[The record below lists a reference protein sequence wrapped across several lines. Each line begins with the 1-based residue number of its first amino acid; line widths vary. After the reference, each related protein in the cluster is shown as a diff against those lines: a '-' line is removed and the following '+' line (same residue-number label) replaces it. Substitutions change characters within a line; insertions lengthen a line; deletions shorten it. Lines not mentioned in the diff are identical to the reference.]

1 MSARAL
7 ARFAHRSWKLH
18 SRRWGAFHAGSK
30 ESLLNYC
37 SMFFTCESHVLSF
50 VDDDHQVSSYP
61 ECPWLH
67 QIFTPMVIVI
77 KLRLVILD
85 NIFPWFATRRMP
97 NIVPLCWNHKKSQ
110 CASRC
115 KSEFPNIPIDMQNQ
129 RIWNTYRYAFQIR
142 WCVLLFLE
150 SWKNRSGSRCAND
163 FYGSTISVCQQ
174 LTNSPRVSP
183 ISHCQL
189 ASNQG
194 LQDTTHDWSSL
205 LR

>member
-1 MSARAL
+1 MSARAF
-7 ARFAHRSWKLH
+7 ARFAHRSWKLP

-77 KLRLVILD
+77 KPRLVIFD
-85 NIFPWFATRRMP
+85 NMFPWFATRRMP

-142 WCVLLFLE
+142 WCSLLFLE
-150 SWKNRSGSRCAND
+150 SWKNRSGSRCALWFLWFHN
-163 FYGSTISVCQQ
+163 FGMS
-174 LTNSPRVSP
+174 
-183 ISHCQL
+183 
-189 ASNQG
+189 
-194 LQDTTHDWSSL
+194 TTHEFT
-205 LR
+205 